1 VVGGDTGPRERVLGN
16 RMCTNHGREKC
27 NCMKSSTLCFLL
39 IGATIFLT
47 IVVLFFRDRFLFS
60 LAGYDY
66 EVTKTTSVESFKAH
80 AEIQKWRL
88 ALFIIT
94 FIFGISCFITC
105 RRMENLEDGAWYFIL
120 GKFLG
125 IFTSI
130 IILIIFIVLA
140 ILPKRLF

>member
-1 VVGGDTGPRERVLGN
+1 
-16 RMCTNHGREKC
+16 
-27 NCMKSSTLCFLL
+27 MKSSTLCFLL

-47 IVVLFFRDRFLFS
+47 IVVLFFRDRFCFS

-94 FIFGISCFITC
+94 FIFGINCFITC